1 MKDLRQLSV
10 WTKAHELTLLAY
22 KATTTFPKDEM
33 FGLTSQTRRAAAS
46 IPANIAEGCGHNSDA
61 KLARFL
67 RIAMASASEIEYH
80 ILLAIDLKYLLPD
93 HYDELSEAVTEV
105 KRMLGGFIVRLSSQ
119 NLASRTPNS

>member
-1 MKDLRQLSV
+1 
-10 WTKAHELTLLAY
+10 
-22 KATTTFPKDEM
+22 
-33 FGLTSQTRRAAAS
+33 
-46 IPANIAEGCGHNSDA
+46 
-61 KLARFL
+61 
-67 RIAMASASEIEYH
+67 MASAGEIEYH